1 MASVPLFCALLTSKY
16 AAIVDALRDEVGD
29 AAVVRVGPADADE
42 PFPPHVLDPDELP
55 GPPPARYVIEC
66 GLPGGYLLHV
76 SDHRGYG
83 LRKVARPAEA
93 PDAWMVEIWSSCGTF
108 ASGLMSTATS
118 SEHSLSGLLGAV
130 RDALHGRGMR
140 AVS

>member
-1 MASVPLFCALLTSKY
+1 MASVPLFCVLLTSKY
-16 AAIVDALRDEVGD
+16 APIVDALRDEIGD

-42 PFPPHVLDPDELP
+42 PFPPHVLGPDELP

-130 RDALHGRGMR
+130 RDALHGHGMR